1 MAAASTNARIIKV
14 NKPIYDSGAIE
25 FAPRRTV
32 DAAGAPPPAIVDE
45 PVGVDPTPEARG
57 PMPVVVGCPRSGTTL
72 LAVMLDSH
80 PLIAMPPETAFLPSL
95 AALTGREGV
104 ALRRDFF
111 VLLTTDRWGV
121 SNWNDL
127 GIDKNAYWARLCAL
141 QTFSITGGL
150 RVLYSM
156 YADALGKRLFGEKTP
171 ADTNC
176 MPQIEA
182 YLPEARFI
190 HIVRDPRD
198 VVLSLRRTTAGRS
211 VERTARIW
219 VDMVSLA
226 RTTATAVGH
235 YHELRYEDLVMAPDV
250 VLRKVCEFLDLDY
263 AGRMLDYRASGD
275 RHIGH
280 LGDRFLPDGRAKVP
294 RELRARLHQ
303 SLGQPLR
310 KDRVYNWR
318 QQMSADDRVTVE
330 SVAAP
335 LMRELG
341 YDIPP

>member
-1 MAAASTNARIIKV
+1 MR
-14 NKPIYDSGAIE
+14 KPIYDSGAIDCT
-25 FAPRRTV
+25 PRRVV
-32 DAAGAPPPAIVDE
+32 DAASATTAAIADE
-45 PVGVDPTPEARG
+45 PAGVAPAPEARG

-80 PLIAMPPETAFLPSL
+80 PLIAIPPETAFLPSL
-95 AALTGREGV
+95 AALAGKEGL

-111 VLLTTDRWGV
+111 ALLTTDRWGV

-127 GIDKNAYWARLCAL
+127 GIDKDAYWSRLCAL
-141 QTFSITGGL
+141 QTFSITAGL
-150 RVLYSM
+150 RVFYGM
-156 YADALGKRLFGEKTP
+156 YADGLGKRLFGEKTP

-176 MPQIEA
+176 MPQIEG

-226 RTTATAVGH
+226 RASATAVGH
-235 YHELRYEDLVMAPDV
+235 YHELRYEDLVLAPDA

-263 AGRMLDYRASGD
+263 ANRMMDYRASGD

-280 LGDRFLPDGRAKVP
+280 LGDRLLPDGRGKVP
-294 RELRARLHQ
+294 RELRAQLHQ
-303 SLGQPLR
+303 SLVQPLR
-310 KDRVYNWR
+310 KDRVHNWR
-318 QQMSADDRVTVE
+318 QQMSADDRATVE
-330 SVAAP
+330 AVAAP

-341 YDIPP
+341 YDIPAG